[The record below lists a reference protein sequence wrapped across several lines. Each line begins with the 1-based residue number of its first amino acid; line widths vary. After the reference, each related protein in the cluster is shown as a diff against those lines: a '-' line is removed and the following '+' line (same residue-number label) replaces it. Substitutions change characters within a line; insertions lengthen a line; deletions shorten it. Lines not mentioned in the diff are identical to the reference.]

1 MYLRPIYR
9 NLNTNTFPIIILLSV
24 RIIIATNHNI
34 YKMNNILLTLLTI
47 ILLFSFAHSATSLCK
62 DYIQAVTTSAM
73 QMNISKIP
81 IATIMYSG
89 ITTNNPGQKYE
100 CEHKTPISD
109 PYNYF
114 LIGFKNTTNN
124 VNTFTGLCVPSQ
136 CTK

>member
-1 MYLRPIYR
+1 
-9 NLNTNTFPIIILLSV
+9 
-24 RIIIATNHNI
+24 
-34 YKMNNILLTLLTI
+34 MNNILLTLLTI
-47 ILLFSFAHSATSLCK
+47 IFLFSFAHSATSLCK